1 MQVRGGDELP
11 NQHAANSAPN
21 QHTAMNAPSQHTA
34 NNAMNPHMSQSSI
47 GGTHLTIDA
56 SSSSST
62 YPQPA
67 YSPPAPAAHY
77 GPPPANTHGGVYY
90 PPPLPDQSYPGS
102 MYPPPGPAHYHPMH
116 PMPQGMGYYPAPYYY
131 PPPHPPAHPYF
142 PTHPYPSPMYGAHP
156 STYLSGSA
164 SQIDPRF
171 LPQID
176 PLAYSSL
183 RSSSLSQQHQHQLG
197 PNPLVL
203 NLLEELQRS
212 KEEAEWAKLKLA
224 ETLMRLDTHEES
236 QLHQLRTGAVDPS
249 SPGKDASSSPAKHH
263 PSRGPHHVKG
273 SLRPKA
279 SAPPTILE
287 SSSLDDDQSML
298 DDCYDYSSDFES
310 VNRSLQPAPTAEG
323 SGPAPATTA
332 NEPAP
337 QQSLSSRD
345 RVMQPLR
352 ENLARSLL
360 ASQVRY

>member
-1 MQVRGGDELP
+1 
-11 NQHAANSAPN
+11 
-21 QHTAMNAPSQHTA
+21 
-34 NNAMNPHMSQSSI
+34 
-47 GGTHLTIDA
+47 
-56 SSSSST
+56 
-62 YPQPA
+62 
-67 YSPPAPAAHY
+67 
-77 GPPPANTHGGVYY
+77 
-90 PPPLPDQSYPGS
+90 
-102 MYPPPGPAHYHPMH
+102 
-116 PMPQGMGYYPAPYYY
+116 
-131 PPPHPPAHPYF
+131 
-142 PTHPYPSPMYGAHP
+142 MYGAHP
-156 STYLSGSA
+156 STYLPGNA
-164 SQIDPRF
+164 SLIDPRF

-183 RSSSLSQQHQHQLG
+183 RSSSLSQQHQLG

-224 ETLMRLDTHEES
+224 ETLMRLDNHEES
-236 QLHQLRTGAVDPS
+236 QLHQLRTGTVDPS
-249 SPGKDASSSPAKHH
+249 SPGKDASSSPVKHH

-310 VNRSLQPAPTAEG
+310 VNRSMQPAPTAEG
-323 SGPAPATTA
+323 SGPAPATTT